1 MFTKTKRER
10 SCSPGP
16 SHSQSQAKKVELSS
30 EMLSP
35 SPDSEEE
42 IIHQESQSPNPST
55 PSEVHVQVSEQ
66 STDTSNAS
74 NEVDPTSIVDS
85 LDPMDI
91 GNFIR
96 EKAIDSEIVLTLLK
110 NPWTPP
116 PSYHFKNDVDG
127 SKRPFTHSWLNTYS
141 SWLAYS
147 AKEKGAFCKM
157 CVVFKPK
164 VNRGI
169 QGAFITSSFKKYK
182 NFIEAM
188 KKHLN
193 SSWHKESLV
202 KCENFKK
209 IKEGKML
216 EITQLLDEKKTPGH
230 REKS

>member
-66 STDTSNAS
+66 STDTNNAS
-74 NEVDPTSIVDS
+74 NEVDPTSIVVVDS
-85 LDPMDI
+85 LDSTDI

-127 SKRPFTHSWLNTYS
+127 SKRPFTHSWLKTYS

-182 NFIEAM
+182 NFVEAM
-188 KKHLN
+188 KN
-193 SSWHKESLV
+193 
-202 KCENFKK
+202 
-209 IKEGKML
+209 I
-216 EITQLLDEKKTPGH
+216 
-230 REKS
+230 